1 MMVKR
6 RGLSI
11 ILIPALFL
19 GALSSPVSASEL
31 SDAETRYSDLRRTY
45 EANLNSVNVLIPGYE
60 SESQQCINRFV
71 GSTNSED
78 IESRE
83 RCQVA
88 LSRFQV
94 DKEFLKKQIDE
105 LKIEMTSLEK
115 QIQSLR
121 SASSTTPSVGSSTP
135 TSSAEP
141 SVSQASPTPT
151 ASQSSEDQSQ
161 PSTAAPTPT
170 PIQNSESRPAT
181 SAPTPSSSPLP
192 TAVSGSKA
200 SATPKPVVKKKKT
213 ILCVKGKVT
222 RKVTAAKPV
231 CPKGFKVK
239 KK

>member
-1 MMVKR
+1 VAANFR
-6 RGLSI
+6 RITLGVIVIFLTSA
-11 ILIPALFL
+11 LIAP
-19 GALSSPVSASEL
+19 GSASEL
-31 SDAETRYSDLRRTY
+31 SDAETRYSELKRTY

-60 SESQQCINRFV
+60 SEVQQCINRFV

-94 DKEFLKKQIDE
+94 EKEFLKKQVDE

-121 SASSTTPSVGSSTP
+121 SASSTTPSAGSSTP
-135 TSSAEP
+135 TSSAGP
-141 SVSQASPTPT
+141 SASQASPAPT
-151 ASQSSEDQSQ
+151 ASQPPEDQSQ
-161 PSTAAPTPT
+161 GSGAAPTPSQSPVAAAQPSAT
-170 PIQNSESRPAT
+170 ASPSAVSESK
-181 SAPTPSSSPLP
+181 
-192 TAVSGSKA
+192 V
-200 SATPKPVVKKKKT
+200 SATPKPLVKKKKT
-213 ILCVKGKVT
+213 ITCVKGKVS
-222 RKVTAAKPV
+222 RKVTAVKPV